1 MTATATLRGIANRPH
16 SLRLTSPHTLVGQS
30 SMAMSAKQS
39 EKSRQ
44 TDLKVA
50 QSAAKAIRTVGV
62 DQMALTRVAA
72 DAGFSSGVIYARCDD
87 RSELVVLAW
96 EKSFW
101 PMLSEIMTLLI
112 DAVVSQSSHN
122 IEKISQLFQDATM
135 PDAVPDLG
143 SAMEIIVSA
152 RRDEVIAEVIQ
163 RDIAGLLDDFGV
175 GPSTDGANRQAVVS
189 AICTLFGAALLNSAY
204 NTVTVAPIDPTAL
217 FELFSNSI
225 KTVTKPSRKSGP
237 TRKTTPYEF
246 PTTHDDIRD
255 ALISASEYVIARS
268 GVHRATVSRIAR
280 RAGVSVGAIYGLYE
294 NKDSLVSD
302 CLDVLFPPQSI
313 QDAKDWARVFTA
325 DNQRDIVTEI
335 LTTYMSTSYRQWRQ
349 FRLECLIAAR
359 HSTEIAHQLGT
370 YASQARSMILEAA
383 SRAPHHATFRPDTG
397 MSARASVIGL
407 SILEIVDPTIQMLDW
422 RWLPVR

>member
-1 MTATATLRGIANRPH
+1 ML
-16 SLRLTSPHTLVGQS
+16 TLVGQS
-30 SMAMSAKQS
+30 SMAMSARQS

-50 QSAAKAIRTVGV
+50 HSAAKAIRTVGV

-112 DAVVSQSSHN
+112 DAVMSQSSHN
-122 IEKISQLFQDATM
+122 IEKISELFQRATA

-143 SAMEIIVSA
+143 SAMEIIVSS

-175 GPSTDGANRQAVVS
+175 GPSTDGANRQAAVC
-189 AICTLFGAALLNSAY
+189 AISTLFGAALLNSVY
-204 NTVTVAPIDPTAL
+204 TSVTIAPIDPTAL
-217 FELFSNSI
+217 FELFSHSI
-225 KTVTKPSRKSGP
+225 KTATKPSRKSGP
-237 TRKTTPYEF
+237 TKKATPYEF
-246 PTTHDDIRD
+246 PSTHDDIRD

-313 QDAKDWARVFTA
+313 QDAKDWARVFSA
-325 DNQRDIVTEI
+325 DNQRDMVTEI
-335 LTTYMSTSYRQWRQ
+335 LTSYMSASFRQWRQ

-383 SRAPHHATFRPDTG
+383 SRAPQHATIRPETG

-407 SILEIVDPTIQMLDW
+407 SMLEIVDPTIQLLDW
-422 RWLPVR
+422 RWVPVR